1 MKKILLPTDFSKN
14 ASNAIEYAVDL
25 YKNEECEFYIL
36 NAFYTLGFATDNV
49 LVPEIGEIAYKSGKN
64 NSEKELSVTLKEIQK
79 NNISRHRFFKVSKFN
94 SLLNSIQETV
104 EKENIDL
111 IIMGTQG
118 ATNAVDKFLGSNT
131 VMVMENV
138 RYCPVMAIPSEVK
151 YTKPKEIVF
160 PTSYNTHYKRRE
172 LKQLIDITTI
182 TNAAIRILHIENE
195 IDKDLNKTQNNN
207 KELLEEYFE
216 GLNYSFHVIYQVE
229 LEVALDCFV
238 QSRNSDM
245 IAFVNKKHGFLDSIF
260 TNHLVQEL
268 GYKSKVPV
276 LTMHDL

>member
-1 MKKILLPTDFSKN
+1 
-14 ASNAIEYAVDL
+14 
-25 YKNEECEFYIL
+25 
-36 NAFYTLGFATDNV
+36 
-49 LVPEIGEIAYKSGKN
+49 
-64 NSEKELSVTLKEIQK
+64 
-79 NNISRHRFFKVSKFN
+79 
-94 SLLNSIQETV
+94 
-104 EKENIDL
+104 
-111 IIMGTQG
+111 MGTQG
-118 ATNAVDKFLGSNT
+118 ATNAVEKFLGSNT
-131 VMVMENV
+131 VMVMDNV
-138 RYCPVMAIPSEVK
+138 RYCPVMAIPSEVNF
-151 YTKPKEIVF
+151 TKPKEIVF

-195 IDKDLNKTQNNN
+195 TEKNLTETQNNN
-207 KELLEEYFE
+207 KELLKEYFE

-260 TNHLVQEL
+260 TSHLVQEL
-268 GYKSKVPV
+268 GYKSTVPV